1 MLLENLT
8 ALLLLYIRPVA
19 AISRILDHGRLW
31 FAIVVALGVSVLL
44 HIPQAVL
51 VVQVGQAVGR
61 MQQQQTPQA
70 AAAKPASSEDDD
82 EAAAP
87 ATHGPLSFRQIVES
101 WIAQWSTFSPP
112 FVIAIVFIPAVI
124 FVRSVSGYGSFSVLM
139 RGDYVSLL
147 MCVLLAWAVAY
158 LPLVAAPV
166 IPPGNLAALLTFFI
180 AVNLYFGVLAA
191 LSIRTL
197 FGIGFGPAIG
207 LAAIGCCAAMVG
219 LTLSGVA
226 GSMRYYMMSPFLL
239 YYGYMMF
246 GSDVRSLGDGLRSR
260 QHFQEQLKIATTN
273 PRDADAH
280 YQLGLI
286 HQKRR
291 QYSEA
296 IARFQKAIEIDP
308 SEADA
313 QFQLGRI
320 AREQGRFDDA
330 IRYLK
335 TAAGL
340 NDKLASSEVWKDLG
354 AAYFGASR
362 FEEAAAALAKYTE
375 RRSYDPEGLYWY
387 GKALAGLGK
396 TAEAREAF
404 TQCVEAVDTMP
415 KHRRAEVRKWKGL
428 AKTELSGLKA

>member
-1 MLLENLT
+1 
-8 ALLLLYIRPVA
+8 
-19 AISRILDHGRLW
+19 
-31 FAIVVALGVSVLL
+31 
-44 HIPQAVL
+44 
-51 VVQVGQAVGR
+51 

-70 AAAKPASSEDDD
+70 APAKPAGSEDDD

-87 ATHGPLSFRQIVES
+87 AAHGPLSFRQTVER

-158 LPLVAAPV
+158 LPLVAVPI

-180 AVNLYFGVLAA
+180 AANLYFGVLAA

-330 IRYLK
+330 IRYLN
-335 TAAGL
+335 TAATL
-340 NDKLASSEVWKDLG
+340 NPKLASGEVWRELG
-354 AAYFGASR
+354 AAQFGQSR
-362 FEEAAAALAKYTE
+362 FEDAAAALAKYTE

-387 GKALAGLGK
+387 GKALAALGR

-404 TQCVEAVDTMP
+404 KQCVEAVDTMP

-428 AKTELSGLKA
+428 ANTELGGLKA

>member
-1 MLLENLT
+1 ME
-8 ALLLLYIRPVA
+8 R
-19 AISRILDHGRLW
+19 
-31 FAIVVALGVSVLL
+31 
-44 HIPQAVL
+44 
-51 VVQVGQAVGR
+51 
-61 MQQQQTPQA
+61 
-70 AAAKPASSEDDD
+70 
-82 EAAAP
+82 
-87 ATHGPLSFRQIVES
+87 

-124 FVRSVSGYGSFSVLM
+124 FVRAVAGYGSFSVLM

-158 LPLVAAPV
+158 LPLVAVPI

-180 AVNLYFGVLAA
+180 AANLYFGVLAA

-296 IARFQKAIEIDP
+296 VARFQKAIEIDP

-387 GKALAGLGK
+387 GKALAGLGR

-404 TQCVEAVDTMP
+404 GQCIEAVDTMP

-428 AKTELSGLKA
+428 AKTELNGLKA